1 MGNKKNVKGNGT
13 SESMRV
19 VSIKRRKEI
28 VSRRKNLENKLS
40 IDSNAGKNIR
50 TENSFCIVEIQ
61 IHGEFIQGG
70 FHGGLGPEARL
81 EKVVRDVW

>member
-1 MGNKKNVKGNGT
+1 
-13 SESMRV
+13 MRV
-19 VSIKRRKEI
+19 VSIKIKKHT
-28 VSRRKNLENKLS
+28 VSRRKNLEIKLS
-40 IDSNAGKNIR
+40 LDSNAGKNIR
-50 TENSFCIVEIQ
+50 TENSFCILEIQ

>member
-1 MGNKKNVKGNGT
+1 
-13 SESMRV
+13 MRV
-19 VSIKRRKEI
+19 VSIKIRKHT

-50 TENSFCIVEIQ
+50 TENSLCILEIQ

>member
-1 MGNKKNVKGNGT
+1 MKK
-13 SESMRV
+13 
-19 VSIKRRKEI
+19 RKEI

-50 TENSFCIVEIQ
+50 TENSFCILEIQ